1 MNIFGIEIK
10 ANRAK
15 PKPAESTGNEDSLS
29 RMARTVLLPWEQ
41 GREIYAPEDFARL
54 IAAYKS
60 WVYIAAS
67 KNSNSVANS
76 PLRLYVGKQ
85 TKSTKVIVKTAKV
98 DRKKEERIRKQGNLI
113 SYTRKAEEIEEVLE
127 HPFLSMLKSVNPLI
141 SRFDLWEGTQLFLEL
156 TGNAFWYVFKNNLG
170 VPQELWPLPP
180 QYMRVVGSR
189 EKIVAGYVYQRA
201 VEKIPFEN
209 EEIIHFKFFNPSGS
223 LYGVGPLSAVMDS
236 YIDDKNIR
244 AFESNLMKNQG
255 RPEAV
260 LQAKE
265 AISDVDFK
273 RIKERWRGNKEN
285 KIGGTLVL
293 ENGLEYKP
301 ITFTPRE
308 MNYVVGRKLNREEIA
323 AAFGVPMSKL
333 TTEAVNLAN
342 AYVGEHQYMQD
353 TIEPRLRRIEETI
366 NEKLMPMYDENLFV
380 AYDSVVPDDKNFE
393 LTERTANLGSYVTS
407 VNEEREKMGLDKV
420 AWGEIPLTGPGIAP
434 LGSQPA
440 APPGGPAAPGG
451 EGAPAAEDELGVAA
465 IDAAG
470 SGEIPAELS
479 DEEIAAGIAALEGK
493 EIDEDDLMTKI
504 LVQVKEKMEANR
516 VEEEK
521 ATERQNMKDEIANS
535 VLESLQGHI
544 NKEGKRVEDNLQEK
558 MVSMRE
564 EVQSEMKGKEQPT
577 INVTSPPVNID
588 VHIEKG
594 KIRKTI
600 AYKDINGEPK
610 EAEVTEE
617 EM

>member
-1 MNIFGIEIK
+1 MKIFGIDITK
-10 ANRAK
+10 AAK
-15 PKPAESTGNEDSLS
+15 PAPVQENDESLG
-29 RMARTVLLPWEQ
+29 RMAHTILLPWEQ
-41 GREIYAPEDFARL
+41 GRELIPAENFQQL

-60 WVYIAAS
+60 WTYICAS
-67 KNSNSVANS
+67 KNSNAVAAA

-85 TKSTKVIVKTAKV
+85 NKSTKVIVKTAKI
-98 DRKKEERIRKQGNLI
+98 DRKKEVLLRKQGNLI

-127 HPFLSMLKSVNPLI
+127 HPFLEMIKKVNPLLN
-141 SRFDLWEGTQLFLEL
+141 RFDLWDGTELFLEL
-156 TGNAFWYVFKNNLG
+156 TGNAFWYIYKDKMG

-180 QYMRVVGSR
+180 QYMKVVGSR

-201 VEKIPFEN
+201 VEKIPFDN

-244 AFESNLMKNQG
+244 NFESNLMKNQG

-265 AISDVDFK
+265 AISDTDFK

-353 TIEPRLRRIEETI
+353 TIEPRLRRIEETL

-380 AYDSVVPDDKNFE
+380 AYDSVVPEDRQFE
-393 LTERTANLGSYVTS
+393 LTERTSNLGSYVTT

-420 AWGEIPLTGPGIAP
+420 AWGEIPLASPQIAP

-440 APPGGPAAPGG
+440 APPGGPVPGEAAPAGG
-451 EGAPAAEDELGVAA
+451 TEDEVGVAA
-465 IDAAG
+465 IDAAS
-470 SGEIPAELS
+470 SGTIPPELS
-479 DEEIAAGIAALEGK
+479 DEEIAAGIAALEG
-493 EIDEDDLMTKI
+493 
-504 LVQVKEKMEANR
+504 
-516 VEEEK
+516 
-521 ATERQNMKDEIANS
+521 
-535 VLESLQGHI
+535 
-544 NKEGKRVEDNLQEK
+544 
-558 MVSMRE
+558 
-564 EVQSEMKGKEQPT
+564 
-577 INVTSPPVNID
+577 
-588 VHIEKG
+588 
-594 KIRKTI
+594 
-600 AYKDINGEPK
+600 
-610 EAEVTEE
+610 
-617 EM
+617 